1 MAKAKNNQTPAQP
14 QQNQEQ
20 SKNQAQE
27 QLKQTQEVKEQ
38 NKQAGQQKP
47 KSQKKKYR
55 SLSRFIEVFEHK
67 GVRYMIHPNSVV
79 ENLPEDAPQV
89 QKLIKEKKLV
99 EVK

>member
-1 MAKAKNNQTPAQP
+1 VAKTKSNPAQS

-20 SKNQAQE
+20 SK
-27 QLKQTQEVKEQ
+27 QTQKP
-38 NKQAGQQKP
+38 AQKKP
-47 KSQKKKYR
+47 KKYR

-67 GVRYMIHPNSVV
+67 GVRYTIHPNSVV

-89 QKLIKEKKLV
+89 QRLIKAGKLV

>member
-1 MAKAKNNQTPAQP
+1 MAKTKSNPAQS

-20 SKNQAQE
+20 SK
-27 QLKQTQEVKEQ
+27 QTQKP
-38 NKQAGQQKP
+38 AQKKP
-47 KSQKKKYR
+47 KKYR

-89 QKLIKEKKLV
+89 KRLIEQKKLIEIK
-99 EVK
+99 

>member
-1 MAKAKNNQTPAQP
+1 MAKNNQNVAQP
-14 QQNQEQ
+14 
-20 SKNQAQE
+20 KNQAQE

-67 GVRYMIHPNSVV
+67 GVRYTIYPNSTV

-89 QKLIKEKKLV
+89 QRLIKDGKLI
-99 EVK
+99 EVRE